1 MNLRQIAT
9 ATIALSS
16 LVVSQS
22 APLFAQSAQQ
32 GFNVQF
38 PHLHDP
44 FKTYTPVN
52 VPPANLTN
60 SVRLDQC
67 IHDGKLYLS
76 IDDAIDLALENNL
89 DIAVSRYNLPIAN
102 MDVLRTAAGGL
113 SLGVPGISSG
123 TLGGSTASSAAS
135 SVSVSGAA
143 GGSGGLVQT
152 TAGLGVLVPSFD
164 PWLSAR
170 ASTEHLTSPQS
181 STVTTATTSLKQN
194 TILADASYYQ
204 SFPTGTYIEFDLDN
218 SRQTVNNAFQT
229 LNPVL
234 ASNYRFIVQQ
244 QLLQGFGF
252 SSNLRWLRIAKNNRK
267 QTEIAFRQQ
276 IDVTITQIENIYWD
290 LVNAYQ
296 DEQVK
301 ERSLAFAQK
310 SLDDEQKQ
318 LGLKAVPAMDVMK
331 AETEVATR
339 QQDLTISKTSLQLQA
354 SLMKA
359 ALTKQLDQTLE
370 EMPVIPT
377 VELEA
382 FQPEQI
388 PPVEQLIDEATKNR
402 PDVAILQ
409 LTQDSAEISRKSIRN
424 AMLPQVTLSGYYSG
438 YGLGGAPNPFYD
450 TAHLGPNPVTSATS
464 YAGTLQNAF
473 NNTSPDYLA
482 EIQVN
487 IPLRN
492 REWRADQFR
501 SELEVRRAAMTVVQ
515 QKKNL
520 RIQVR
525 NAAYAL
531 EQGQARVEAA
541 RKARDLAQRTFDIKR
556 QEQQL
561 GAGSNFETLTAEHDL
576 AIASSTLASAETEY
590 EKSRVA
596 LYSQTG
602 QTLKRLGISLDE
614 ARSGIV
620 NKPISPVPP
629 SALQPPPAT
638 MPQSAPPPTSTSRPQ
653 TAQPPTSQPPTPQ
666 P

>member
-9 ATIALSS
+9 AAVALSS
-16 LVVSQS
+16 FVLSQT
-22 APLFAQSAQQ
+22 APLFAQNAQQ
-32 GFNVQF
+32 PGFHVDF

-60 SVRLDQC
+60 SVRLEQC

-76 IDDAIDLALENNL
+76 LDDAIDLALENNL

-102 MDVLRTAAGGL
+102 MDVLRTAAGL
-113 SLGVPGISSG
+113 FVLGVPGISSG
-123 TLGGSTASSAAS
+123 TLGGASASSAAS

-143 GGSGGLVQT
+143 GGSGGLVQST
-152 TAGLGVLVPSFD
+152 SGLGIQVPSFD
-164 PWLSAR
+164 PWLYAK
-170 ASTEHLTSPQS
+170 ASTEHLTAPQS
-181 STVTTATTSLKQN
+181 STFTTATSSLKEN
-194 TILADASYYQ
+194 TIIANAEYYQ
-204 SFPTGTYIEFDLDN
+204 SFPTGTYVEFDLN
-218 SRQTVNNAFQT
+218 NQRQTINSPYQN
-229 LNPVL
+229 LNPTL
-234 ASNYRFIVQQ
+234 SSNYRFVIQQ

-252 SSNLRWLRIAKNNRK
+252 SSNLRWLRLAKNNRK
-267 QTEIAFRQQ
+267 LTEIAFRQQ
-276 IDVTITQIENIYWD
+276 IDFTITQIENIYWD
-290 LVNAYQ
+290 LANAYQ
-296 DEQVK
+296 DERVK
-301 ERSLAFAQK
+301 ERSLAFAEK

-318 LGLKAVPAMDVMK
+318 LQLKAVPAMDVMK

-339 QQDLTISKTSLQLQA
+339 QQDLTISKTSLQLQE

-382 FQPEQI
+382 FQPEQL
-388 PPVEQLIDEATKNR
+388 PPVEQLIDQAMKNR
-402 PDVAILQ
+402 PDVTILQ

-424 AMLPQVTLSGYYSG
+424 AMLPQVILSGYYSG
-438 YGLGGAPNPFYD
+438 SGLGGAPNPFYSP
-450 TAHLGPNPVTSATS
+450 TLGPNPVTSATS
-464 YAGTLQNAF
+464 YAGTLQKAF
-473 NNTSPDYLA
+473 NNSSPDYLA
-482 EIQVN
+482 EVQVN

-492 REWRADQFR
+492 RQWRADQFR
-501 SELEVRRAAMTVVQ
+501 SELELRRAELSVVQ
-515 QKKNL
+515 QKTNL
-520 RIQVR
+520 RIEVR

-541 RKARDLAQRTFDIKR
+541 RKARDLAQKTFDIKR

-576 AIASSTLASAETEY
+576 AIASSTLAAAETEY

-602 QTLKRLGISLDE
+602 QTLQRLGISLDD
-614 ARSGIV
+614 ARSGVV
-620 NKPISPVPP
+620 NKPASPVPP

-638 MPQSAPPPTSTSRPQ
+638 MLQSPQ
-653 TAQPPTSQPPTPQ
+653 QPPTPQ
-666 P
+666 PSTSQPPTTQP

>member
-16 LVVSQS
+16 LVLSQT

-32 GFNVQF
+32 EGFHVDF
-38 PHLHDP
+38 PHLHNP

-52 VPPANLTN
+52 VPKPDLNN

-89 DIAVSRYNLPIAN
+89 DIAVSRYDLPIAN
-102 MDVLRTAAGGL
+102 MDVLRTAAGQFT
-113 SLGVPGISSG
+113 LGVPGPVQN
-123 TLGGSTASSAAS
+123 TLGGASASSAVS

-143 GGSGGLVQT
+143 GGNGGLVQT
-152 TAGLGVLVPSFD
+152 TEGLGIQVPSFD
-164 PWLSAR
+164 PLLQATV
-170 ASTEHLTSPQS
+170 STEHNTTPQVN
-181 STVTTATTSLKQN
+181 TVTSGVPSLKTN
-194 TILADASYYQ
+194 TIIANTKYSQ
-204 SFPTGTYIEFDLDN
+204 SFPTGTYVEFDLDQSRVTQN
-218 SRQTVNNAFQT
+218 SPFQV
-229 LNPVL
+229 LNPSL
-234 ASNYRFIVQQ
+234 AANYTFYIQQ
-244 QLLQGFGF
+244 SLLQGFGF
-252 SSNLRWLRIAKNNRK
+252 GANLRWLRFAKDNRK
-267 QTEIAFRQQ
+267 LTEIAFLQQ
-276 IDVTITQIENIYWD
+276 IDLTITQIENIYWD

-301 ERSLAFAQK
+301 ERSLAFAEK

-318 LGLKAVPAMDVMK
+318 LQLKAVPAMDVMK
-331 AETEVATR
+331 AQTEVATR
-339 QQDLTISKTSLQLQA
+339 QQDLTVSRTSLQLQE

-359 ALTKQLDQTLE
+359 ALTKQLDPTLE
-370 EMPVIPT
+370 EMPVVPT
-377 VELEA
+377 VILEA
-382 FQPEQI
+382 FQPEKI
-388 PPVEQLIDEATKNR
+388 PPVEQLIDEALKNR
-402 PDVAILQ
+402 PDLSILQ
-409 LTQDSAEISRKSIRN
+409 LQQDRAEISRKAVRN
-424 AMLPQVTLSGYYSG
+424 AMLPTVNIAGYYAG
-438 YGLGGAPNPFYD
+438 YGLGGAPNPNYIPP
-450 TAHLGPNPVTSATS
+450 GQNPVTQSTS

-482 EIQVN
+482 EVVVQ

-492 REWRADQFR
+492 RAARADQFR
-501 SELEVRRAAMTVVQ
+501 SELELRQAELSVVQ

-520 RIQVR
+520 RFEVR

-541 RKARDLAQRTFDIKR
+541 RKARDLAQKTFDIKR

-576 AIASSTLASAETEY
+576 AVASSTLDSAETAY

-614 ARSGIV
+614 ARSGV
-620 NKPISPVPP
+620 VSKPVSPVPP
-629 SALQPPPAT
+629 SALTPPPAQT
-638 MPQSAPPPTSTSRPQ
+638 PQPAPPQPSTSQP
-653 TAQPPTSQPPTPQ
+653 QPPTTQP
-666 P
+666 

>member
-16 LVVSQS
+16 LMFGQT
-22 APLFAQSAQQ
+22 APLFAQASQQQ
-32 GFNVQF
+32 GFHVDF
-38 PHLHDP
+38 PHLHNP

-52 VPPANLTN
+52 VPASSLAN

-76 IDDAIDLALENNL
+76 VDDAIDLALENNL
-89 DIAVSRYNLPIAN
+89 DIAVSRYDLPIAN
-102 MDVLRTAAGGL
+102 MDVLRTAAGGFT
-113 SLGVPGISSG
+113 LGVPGPVQN
-123 TLGGSTASSAAS
+123 TLGGGSASSAVS
-135 SVSVSGAA
+135 SVSSSSAA
-143 GGSGGLVQT
+143 GGQGGLVQS
-152 TAGLGVLVPSFD
+152 TAGLGIQVPSFD
-164 PWLSAR
+164 PWLYATV
-170 ASTEHLTSPQS
+170 STEHNTTPQS
-181 STVTTATTSLKQN
+181 NTVTSGVQSLTTN
-194 TILADASYYQ
+194 TIIGNLSYQQ
-204 SFPTGTYIEFDLDN
+204 SFSTGTYIEFDLDQ
-218 SRQTVNNAFQT
+218 SRQTVNSTFQQ
-229 LNPVL
+229 LNPTL
-234 ASNYRFIVQQ
+234 AANYRFLVRQ

-252 SSNLRWLRIAKNNRK
+252 SPNLRWLRLAKNNRK
-267 QTEIAFRQQ
+267 FTEINFREQ
-276 IDVTITQIENIYWD
+276 IDLTITQIENLYWD

-301 ERSLAFAQK
+301 ERSLAFAEK

-318 LGLKAVPAMDVMK
+318 LQLQAVPAMDVMK
-331 AETEVATR
+331 AESEVANR
-339 QQDLTISKTSLQLQA
+339 QQDLTISKTTLQLQE

-370 EMPVIPT
+370 EMPVVPT
-377 VELEA
+377 VSLET
-382 FQPEQI
+382 FQPEKI
-388 PPVEQLIDEATKNR
+388 PPVEDLINQAVKDR
-402 PDVAILQ
+402 PDLSMLQ
-409 LTQDSAEISRKSIRN
+409 LNQDNAEISRKSVRN
-424 AMLPQVTLSGYYSG
+424 YMLPSVNLIGYYAG
-438 YGLGGAPNPFYD
+438 YGLGGAPNGNYVPP
-450 TAHLGPNPVTSATS
+450 PNPVTQSTS

-482 EIQVN
+482 EVQVQ

-492 REWRADQFR
+492 RQARADQFR
-501 SELEVRRAAMTVVQ
+501 SELELRQAELNVVQ

-520 RIQVR
+520 RIEVR

-576 AIASSTLASAETEY
+576 AIASSTLASAETAY
-590 EKSRVA
+590 EKSRVL

-602 QTLKRLGISLDE
+602 QTLQRLGISLDD
-614 ARSGIV
+614 ARSGVV
-620 NKPISPVPP
+620 NKPVSPVPP
-629 SALQPPPAT
+629 SAL
-638 MPQSAPPPTSTSRPQ
+638 APPPSSMLQAPL
-653 TAQPPTSQPPTPQ
+653 PPSTSQPPTTQ

>member
-16 LVVSQS
+16 LIVSQC

-32 GFNVQF
+32 GFDVKF

-52 VPPANLTN
+52 VPKANLTN
-60 SVRLDQC
+60 SVRLQDC
-67 IHDGKLYLS
+67 VHNGKLYLS
-76 IDDAIDLALENNL
+76 VDDAIDLALENNL
-89 DIAVSRYNLPIAN
+89 DIAVSRYILPIAN
-102 MDVLRTAAGGL
+102 MDVLRAAAGGYT
-113 SLGVPGISSG
+113 LGVPGVSNG
-123 TLGGSTASSAAS
+123 TLGGATASSAAS

-143 GGSGGLVQT
+143 GGQGGLVQST
-152 TAGLGVLVPSFD
+152 SGLGILVPSFD
-164 PWLSAR
+164 PWLYAK
-170 ASTEHLTSPQS
+170 AWTEHNTQPQVNKVTSGVQ
-181 STVTTATTSLKQN
+181 SLKTN
-194 TILADASYYQ
+194 SIIADLSYEQ
-204 SFPTGTYIEFDLDN
+204 SFPTGTYVEFDLN
-218 SRQTVNNAFQT
+218 QQRQTQNSPLQ
-229 LNPVL
+229 LQNPSL
-234 ASNYRFIVQQ
+234 AANYRFLVQQ

-252 SSNLRWLRIAKNNRK
+252 SPNLRWLRLAKNNRK
-267 QTEIAFRQQ
+267 LTEIAFRQQ

-301 ERSLAFAQK
+301 ERSLAFAEQ
-310 SLDDEQKQ
+310 SLDQEQKQ
-318 LGLKAVPAMDVMK
+318 LQLKAVPALDVMK
-331 AETEVATR
+331 AQTEVATR
-339 QQDLTISKTSLQLQA
+339 QQDLTVSRTTLQLQE

-359 ALTKQLDQTLE
+359 ALTKQLDPTLE
-370 EMPVIPT
+370 EMPVVPT

-382 FQPEQI
+382 FQPEKMA
-388 PPVEQLIDEATKNR
+388 PVEQLIDEALKNR
-402 PDVAILQ
+402 PDLSILQ
-409 LTQDSAEISRKSIRN
+409 LTQDDAEISRKSIRN
-424 AMLPQVTLSGYYSG
+424 AMLPTVNLIGYYAG
-438 YGLGGAPNPFYD
+438 YGLGGAPNPSYPP
-450 TAHLGPNPVTSATS
+450 PNPVTSATS

-482 EIQVN
+482 EIQIA

-492 REWRADQFR
+492 RQARADQFR
-501 SELEVRRAAMTVVQ
+501 SELELRRAELNVVQ

-520 RIQVR
+520 RILVR

-541 RKARDLAQRTFDIKR
+541 RKARDLAQKTFDIKR

-576 AIASSTLASAETEY
+576 AIASSTLAGAETEY

-614 ARSGIV
+614 ARSGVV
-620 NKPISPVPP
+620 NKPVSPVPP
-629 SALQPPPAT
+629 SALEPPPAQ
-638 MPQSAPPPTSTSRPQ
+638 MLQAPSSSQP
-653 TAQPPTSQPPTPQ
+653 QPPAPQ